1 MGISGKKCII
11 LHPEIPNM
19 MSYPIGQSDCK
30 LDSKG
35 RLMVPASF
43 KEQLGALCD
52 EGFVMRPGL
61 FGNCIELYTTSD
73 WNRTQDK
80 LKKLNTFVRANV
92 EFIRKYNAGA
102 HPVKLDASGRL
113 QIPKDL
119 LEKCG
124 LQKDVV
130 LASLTANMEIWDKDT
145 YYATIGAMDETTFEQ
160 LATEKLS
167 DLTFEE

>member
-52 EGFVMRPGL
+52 EGFVMHPGL
-61 FGNCIELYTTSD
+61 F
-73 WNRTQDK
+73 
-80 LKKLNTFVRANV
+80 FVRR
-92 EFIRKYNAGA
+92 ESMRIRPFFLVPNSVDRK
-102 HPVKLDASGRL
+102 S
-113 QIPKDL
+113 
-119 LEKCG
+119 
-124 LQKDVV
+124 VV
-130 LASLTANMEIWDKDT
+130 
-145 YYATIGAMDETTFEQ
+145 
-160 LATEKLS
+160 
-167 DLTFEE
+167 